1 MTDLNTINQRIDSY
15 RQDLIDLETGLTAI
29 VAMSPKSGGD
39 GEQKKAEFIK
49 DYLNKHGITQIEEIH
64 GVDPDVSCGYRP
76 NLIATIPGKDHSKAV
91 WLMAHM
97 DVVPPGDL
105 AKWDTDPWK
114 AVVKGDKI
122 YGRGVEDDQQ
132 GLCAAVL
139 AARAFIDEGVTP
151 PVDIKLLLV
160 ADEET
165 GNELG
170 IGEIMKNAPFGK
182 DDYIVVPD
190 GGVSDGTQVE
200 VAEMSI
206 LWLKITTRGVQC
218 HASMPHKGANAMK
231 GGARIA
237 VALDELYKIFDAR
250 NDVFDPPYSTFEP
263 TKKENN
269 VPNINTIPGEDVF
282 YVDCRVMPNYKLDD
296 VIAKA
301 TAIAEKVA
309 KESGVSVT
317 VEVAQ
322 RSDAAPPTPVDAPVV
337 TGIIKAIK
345 DVYGVNPI
353 AQGIGG
359 GTVAAHIRKE
369 GYNAVVW
376 CKQDETMHGP
386 NEYAILSN
394 ILGDAKVFA
403 HLIWN
408 A

>member
-1 MTDLNTINQRIDSY
+1 MTELKKLFSRIDSY
-15 RQDLIDLETGLTAI
+15 REELIDLETSLTAI
-29 VAMSPKSGGD
+29 IAMSPKSGGD

-49 DYLNKHGITQIEEIH
+49 EYLKKHGIGDIKE
-64 GVDPDVSCGYRP
+64 VNSKDPTVSCGYRP

-105 AKWDTDPWK
+105 AKWDSDPWK
-114 AVVKGDKI
+114 VCVDGDKI

-132 GLCAAVL
+132 GLSASVL
-139 AARAFIDEGVTP
+139 AARAFIDEGIVP
-151 PVDIKLLLV
+151 PVDIKLLMV

-170 IGEIMKNAPFGK
+170 IGEIMKNPPFGK

-190 GGVSDGTQVE
+190 GGTADGTQVE

-206 LWLKITTRGVQC
+206 LWLKVITRGVQC
-218 HASMPHKGANAMK
+218 HASMPHKGANAFK

-237 VALDELYKIFDAR
+237 VALDELYKIFPAQ
-250 NDVFDPPYSTFEP
+250 NSLFDPPHSTFEP
-263 TKKENN
+263 TKKEAN
-269 VPNINTIPGEDVF
+269 VPNVNTIPGEDVF
-282 YVDCRVMPNYKLDD
+282 YVDCRVMPEYKLDD
-296 VIAKA
+296 VIARA
-301 TAIAEKVA
+301 NEIAQKVA
-309 KESGVSVT
+309 KESGVSCEI
-317 VEVAQ
+317 EVVQ
-322 RSDAAPPTPVDAPVV
+322 RSDAAPPTPADAPVV
-337 TGIIKAIK
+337 KGICKAIS
-345 DVYGVNPI
+345 DVYGVKPI

-369 GYNAVVW
+369 GFNAVVW

-403 HLIWN
+403 HLIFN